1 MRFVVECFSE
11 AGQLDLVL
19 SHHILLVTA
28 DSWGEGSCCQHV
40 IEILRDLFAML
51 FGSQRLSALRL
62 RGQIG
67 RAHV

>member
-40 IEILRDLFAML
+40 IEILSEEILM
-51 FGSQRLSALRL
+51 SCQ
-62 RGQIG
+62 Q
-67 RAHV
+67 

>member
-40 IEILRDLFAML
+40 IEILRCTIE
-51 FGSQRLSALRL
+51 SWNRTSS
-62 RGQIG
+62 
-67 RAHV
+67 H

>member
-40 IEILRDLFAML
+40 IEILRDLFAMHL
-51 FGSQRLSALRL
+51 FNAMNN
-62 RGQIG
+62 
-67 RAHV
+67 